1 VRISYESQKITITKG
16 IFLVRTAVVPLKSI
30 VRITV
35 RRSLLLRVFRAKEI
49 ELYCN
54 LGSAKFFLGRDE
66 PFPLAGEFPE
76 PPSFKSATFAEETL
90 GAFSD
95 THALG
100 GIFLLSA
107 ALARVS
113 RLLGSEY
120 SERLSALLGKL
131 LSDAAGNIGDMLS
144 KLNIYVP
151 RAVAIAAV
159 FALAAWCFAFVRKL
173 LNLARFRVCVS
184 EERTLVMSGLLTL
197 YEHTLFP
204 NYSAAVREEGI
215 ISLIAGR
222 APVRMRGVIVFP
234 AARRQSAIGDSGARS
249 PKTALWGHCGVPLT
263 IAALL
268 GTALGWV
275 YLSERL
281 RSYELLK
288 TALFCGF
295 AVALYSAVVFAVY
308 MRFSGISPAENGV
321 AVTSRKSLR
330 LRTAVIPREWI
341 VSEAARRN
349 LFNKRRGN
357 VTIRTRERL
366 RFMVRQIPLD
376 QY

>member
-1 VRISYESQKITITKG
+1 M
-16 IFLVRTAVVPLKSI
+16 RTAVVPLKSI

-35 RRSLLLRVFRAKEI
+35 RRSLLLRLFRAKEV
-49 ELYCN
+49 EVFCN
-54 LGSAKFFLGRDE
+54 LGSVKLFLGRDE
-66 PFPLAGEFPE
+66 IFPPLGEFPE
-76 PPSFKSATFAEETL
+76 PPSFRSATFGEETL

-100 GIFLLSA
+100 GMFLLSA

-159 FALAAWCFAFVRKL
+159 FALAAWCFAFVRKR
-173 LNLARFRVCVS
+173 LNLARFRVAVS
-184 EERTLVMSGLLTL
+184 DERVFVKSGLLTL

-215 ISLIAGR
+215 ISIIAGR

-234 AARRQSAIGDSGARS
+234 AARKSAASGDSGARS

-263 IAALL
+263 AAAVM
-268 GTALGWV
+268 GAALGWV
-275 YLSERL
+275 SLSERL
-281 RSYELLK
+281 RDYELVK
-288 TALFCGF
+288 TALFCGL
-295 AVALYSAVVFAVY
+295 AAALYSAAVFAVY
-308 MRFSGISPAENGV
+308 MRFSGIFPAEKGI
-321 AVTSRKSLR
+321 AVVSRKSLR
-330 LRTAVIPREWI
+330 LRTTVIMRDWI
-341 VSEAARRN
+341 VSEAIRRN
-349 LFNKRRGN
+349 LLNKKRGN

-366 RFMVRQIPLD
+366 RFKVRQIPLN
-376 QY
+376 